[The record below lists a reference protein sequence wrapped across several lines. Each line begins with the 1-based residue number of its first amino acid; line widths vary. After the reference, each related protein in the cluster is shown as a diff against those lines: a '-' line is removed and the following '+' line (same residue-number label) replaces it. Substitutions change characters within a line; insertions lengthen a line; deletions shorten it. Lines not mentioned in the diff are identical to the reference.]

1 MNFQDSA
8 NKEQAKKVM
17 VMLSC
22 LSEHDNAYELFRF
35 ASESSETSLTNFA
48 RELLDLPKNDR
59 QKFIL
64 KEFKKLKEQEK
75 LKPVEEMHISWLQE
89 ALKVENPFIA
99 IHLIR
104 PLGHSK
110 VKEILQKMP
119 DAFLKKLGAFDSKS
133 QLDPALLEILQKRF
147 YSQFYYEKPSRNFEE
162 QPLAILYYLKLDYLK
177 SFLSQIGLERL
188 ALAFKGLH
196 KSALKALFN
205 RLPLKDAKTLQR
217 QVKSVEK
224 ISPREISESQ
234 SLLLN
239 LSLETIEPENLFFEV
254 GLAYITKAFIPE
266 DANLSKAIQLRLPP
280 KMSYLLKRYLEQNRV
295 REASTVRQRILKFI
309 QEKRMDLP
317 EHAFN

>member
-1 MNFQDSA
+1 MTPQGIAQIDNS
-8 NKEQAKKVM
+8 KRVM
-17 VMLSC
+17 VMLAC
-22 LSEHDNAYELFRF
+22 LAEHENAFELFHF
-35 ASESSETSLTNFA
+35 GSEALEASLIDFT
-48 RELLDLPKNDR
+48 REILSLPKNDR

-64 KEFKKLKEQEK
+64 REFRKFKEQEK
-75 LKPVEEMHISWLQE
+75 LRPVEELHMGWLQE
-89 ALKVENPFIA
+89 ALKQENPFVV

-110 VKEILQKMP
+110 VKQILQAMP
-119 DAFLKKLGAFDSKS
+119 EDFLKKLRIFDSKA
-133 QLDPALLEILQKRF
+133 QLDPALVEILQKRF
-147 YSQFYYEKPSRNFEE
+147 YSQFYYEKPSKNFEE
-162 QPLAILYYLKLDYLK
+162 QPLAILYYLKLDFLK

-217 QVKSVEK
+217 QVKSIQK

-239 LSLETIEPENLFFEV
+239 LALETIEPENLFFEV

-280 KMSYLLKRYLEQNRV
+280 KMAYLLKRYLEQNRV
-295 REASTVRQRILKFI
+295 REASTVRQRILRFI
-309 QEKRMDLP
+309 QEKIADLP
-317 EHAFN
+317 SHAFY